1 MALYDLK
8 NKTHRTLDEINS
20 EDVDSFHSW
29 SSVGGWVVFSSRRND
44 GYYTYPWFTQINDA
58 GKASKPFL
66 LPQEDPD
73 FYIYCLTS
81 YNVPE
86 LVKGKVNINPYNLRK
101 AVMEVPVIRSKYEIQ
116 ND

>member
-1 MALYDLK
+1 MWIVFIPGRLWVDGWYLVVVGMTDII
-8 NKTHRTLDEINS
+8 RTL
-20 EDVDSFHSW
+20 
-29 SSVGGWVVFSSRRND
+29 G
-44 GYYTYPWFTQINDA
+44 
-58 GKASKPFL
+58 L
-66 LPQEDPD
+66 QENPD

-101 AVMEVPVIRSKYEIQ
+101 AVMEAPVIRSKYEIQ

>member
-1 MALYDLK
+1 MD
-8 NKTHRTLDEINS
+8 
-20 EDVDSFHSW
+20 
-29 SSVGGWVVFSSRRND
+29 GWND

-66 LPQEDPD
+66 LPQENPD

-101 AVMEVPVIRSKYEIQ
+101 AVMEAPVIKSKYEIQ